1 MHYDDLDD
9 EVLWTKKSIFFEL
22 PYWKDNKLRHNFDV
36 MLIEKNVCD
45 NILGTILNVD
55 KKSRDDADVRKAL
68 EDVGI
73 KPHLWL
79 KPSAGQHPI
88 MPSAPYSMSLEEK
101 DRFLKV
107 LQKLRAP
114 DGYVSNISRC
124 VNMKQR
130 RLLSLKS
137 HDNHVLMQDIFPVA
151 L

>member
-1 MHYDDLDD
+1 
-9 EVLWTKKSIFFEL
+9 
-22 PYWKDNKLRHNFDV
+22 
-36 MLIEKNVCD
+36 
-45 NILGTILNVD
+45 
-55 KKSRDDADVRKAL
+55 
-68 EDVGI
+68 
-73 KPHLWL
+73 
-79 KPSAGQHPI
+79 
-88 MPSAPYSMSLEEK
+88 MSLEEK

-114 DGYVSNISRC
+114 DGYASNISRC